1 MNQGKRACRRGQGP
15 RLRARQQKNPARVK
29 ITCCIKGGG
38 VLFRS
43 PTQQRTCLWPSV
55 VTQRR
60 QAFWQSFGRW
70 FVRPFR
76 QLRPSPSQVGVI
88 EGGPGAMT
96 PKIA

>member
-1 MNQGKRACRRGQGP
+1 MA
-15 RLRARQQKNPARVK
+15 
-29 ITCCIKGGG
+29 
-38 VLFRS
+38 

-76 QLRPSPSQVGVI
+76 QLRPSPSS
-88 EGGPGAMT
+88 GGRL
-96 PKIA
+96 